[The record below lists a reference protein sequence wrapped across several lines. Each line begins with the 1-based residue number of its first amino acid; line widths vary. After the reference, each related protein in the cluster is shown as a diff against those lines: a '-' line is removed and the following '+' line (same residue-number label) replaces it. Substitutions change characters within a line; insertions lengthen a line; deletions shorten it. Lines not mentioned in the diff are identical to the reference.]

1 MKIRFLNLSV
11 KDKLVK
17 KSYENLFKKFLSKG
31 NFVMGKEVEKFE
43 TKISGLTKKK
53 YTVGVSS
60 GTNAIYLALKACG
73 IKRGDHVL
81 VPCLSWLSTFTACK
95 HLGAIPVGIDIN
107 EDLQINVEL
116 IKKNITRKTRAI
128 IIVHFTG
135 YLKNYNKLKEL
146 CDKKKI
152 FLIEDAAQSFGAR
165 ISNKPAGSFGHL
177 SCFSM
182 NPMKVLAALGDA
194 GTVSTDN
201 LKQYNKLL
209 SLRYAG
215 TINKEKT
222 FNPDLNHKID
232 TLQCLVLSQNLKNLK
247 NIIKK
252 RIKNAQLYESHLTN
266 KIIKPPF
273 KSDFQH
279 VYYTYS
285 IICKSRDELKKYL
298 SITKGIETKIQH
310 PFIISDHPGL
320 KDKHNLSKKFPVGN
334 KIKKEILSLPIHEK
348 LNKKEIF
355 YIIKAVNNFYEK

>member
-1 MKIRFLNLSV
+1 MKIRFLNLSI
-11 KDKLVK
+11 KEKNNK
-17 KSYENLFKKFLSKG
+17 KKYLKIFSNFLSKG
-31 NFVMGKEVEKFE
+31 QFIMGEDVEIFE
-43 TKISGLTKKK
+43 NKISNIMRKK

-60 GTNAIYLALKACG
+60 GTNALYLALKCLG
-73 IKRGDHVL
+73 IGKGDQVI
-81 VPCLSWLSTFTACK
+81 VPCLSWLSTFTAAY
-95 HLGAIPVGIDIN
+95 HTGASLIGIDIKK
-107 EDLQINVEL
+107 DLQIDCDL
-116 IKKNITRKTRAI
+116 IKRNVTKKTKAI

-135 YLKNYNKLKEL
+135 YLKNYDKLRKF
-146 CDKKKI
+146 CNKKKI
-152 FLIEDAAQSFGAR
+152 YLIEDAAQSFGAK
-165 ISNKPAGSFGHL
+165 IYNKPSGSFGHL
-177 SCFSM
+177 STFSM

-201 LKQYNKLL
+201 FKQYNKLL

-222 FNPDLNHKID
+222 FHPDLNHKID
-232 TLQCLVLSQNLKNLK
+232 TLQCLVLSQNLKTLR

-252 RIKNAQLYESHLTN
+252 RIKNAQLYENYLTN

-285 IICKSRDELKKYL
+285 IICKSRDKLKRYL
-298 SITKGIETKIQH
+298 SVKKGIETKIQH

-320 KDKHNLSKKFPVGN
+320 KDKNNFSKKFPIGN